1 MFIDME
7 PMQIKDA
14 NLQRATRRTILRQIN
29 TFFVDFDTLDPNFDY
44 GEILLASHE
53 LGFMP
58 TMVLRT
64 PTDTRHFMY

>member
-1 MFIDME
+1 M
-7 PMQIKDA
+7 
-14 NLQRATRRTILRQIN
+14 RQIN

-64 PTDTRHFMY
+64 PHGYQAFYVLEKPAYVTKIQLQSDQRSKNDL